1 MKKYVLVTWP
11 ESQELETRKG
21 FEKHCSL
28 ADSDKFGPGAYFV
41 EENWL
46 NKEYELNDYEEDD
59 YEQ

>member
-21 FEKHCSL
+21 FENHCSL
-28 ADSDKFGPGAYFV
+28 ADCDKFGPEAYFV

-46 NKEYELNDYEEDD
+46 NEEYELNDYEEDD